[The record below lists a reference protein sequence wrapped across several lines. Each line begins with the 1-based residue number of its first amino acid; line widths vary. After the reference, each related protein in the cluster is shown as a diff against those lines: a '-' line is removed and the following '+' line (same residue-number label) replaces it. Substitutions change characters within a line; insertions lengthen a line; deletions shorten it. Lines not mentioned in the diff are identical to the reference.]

1 MHLAVRGSLYTRG
14 RKNSTGSYNAAGP
27 YTRGGGQGMGGAG
40 DVAHLGFACISDA
53 GASPHPLSTRCAPS
67 SRPGNRWV
75 SLACTTSHHGM
86 FKKKKKNVGGKSHCG
101 ISSQAWSNEA
111 WTKVIPK
118 QSDTA
123 TARCSFN
130 NWHNALPAALLR
142 RTAVRL
148 PAWADSCCCC
158 GGYKYKLLTSA
169 TTVVCRSS
177 SISISLTALGSTLN
191 AQGDK
196 ATFNK

>member
-1 MHLAVRGSLYTRG
+1 MRVLCLT
-14 RKNSTGSYNAAGP
+14 P
-27 YTRGGGQGMGGAG
+27 
-40 DVAHLGFACISDA
+40 
-53 GASPHPLSTRCAPS
+53 PP
-67 SRPGNRWV
+67 SRPGNHCAELGTHRCSPPRNV
-75 SLACTTSHHGM
+75 
-86 FKKKKKNVGGKSHCG
+86 KKKKKRKRKVGGKSHCG
-101 ISSQAWSNEA
+101 ISSQAWSNKA
-111 WTKVIPK
+111 RTKVTPK

-142 RTAVRL
+142 RTAVQL
-148 PAWADSCCCC
+148 PARAGSCCGC

-177 SISISLTALGSTLN
+177 SISNSLTALGSTLN
-191 AQGDK
+191 AQGNK